1 MLNISKF
8 SNEGALTIAVSGR
21 LDANTAPQLEE
32 ELNTSLDGVTDLTFD
47 FKGLD
52 YVSSAGLRLLL
63 SAQKHM
69 AKQGKMRLISV
80 CDAVMEVFDMTGF
93 SDILTIDK

>member
-1 MLNISKF
+1 MLNISKL
-8 SNEGALTIAVSGR
+8 SNEGALTIAVEGR
-21 LDANTAPQLEE
+21 LDANTSPLLEE
-32 ELNTSLDGVTDLTFD
+32 ELNASLDGVSDLTFD

-63 SAQKHM
+63 AAQKRM
-69 AKQGKMRLISV
+69 AKRGKMRLINV

-93 SDILTIDK
+93 SDILSIG